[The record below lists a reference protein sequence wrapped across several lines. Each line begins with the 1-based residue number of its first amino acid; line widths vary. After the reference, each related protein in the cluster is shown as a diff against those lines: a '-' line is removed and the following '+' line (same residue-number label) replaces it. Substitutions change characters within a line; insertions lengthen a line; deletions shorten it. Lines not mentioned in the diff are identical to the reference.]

1 MSQTGCRCDRLL
13 PYSRHEQAQEKKLLE
28 SIEVAK
34 GLLKK
39 TSLIMFSDSL
49 SVMSAWA
56 LGGWNPKGKYM
67 PVRLARDSDK
77 A

>member
-1 MSQTGCRCDRLL
+1 MSQTGCLCDRLL

-34 GLLKK
+34 G
-39 TSLIMFSDSL
+39 
-49 SVMSAWA
+49 
-56 LGGWNPKGKYM
+56 KYM
-67 PVRLARDSDK
+67 PVRLVRDADK